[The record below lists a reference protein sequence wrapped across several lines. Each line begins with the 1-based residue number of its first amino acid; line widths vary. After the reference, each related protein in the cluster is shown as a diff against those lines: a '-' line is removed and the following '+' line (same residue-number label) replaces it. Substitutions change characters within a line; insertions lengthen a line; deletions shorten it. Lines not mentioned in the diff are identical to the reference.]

1 MRNKINDAITNTK
14 AFDDLIDKLKV
25 ALLQSIVYEKEDNKH
40 LKGYIFD
47 SLAYRYIMA
56 RDKQMEYEN
65 MIDKQ
70 EGKYNP
76 SARSKQAS
84 RDKMRFIEILDEAI
98 GEHD

>member
-14 AFDDLIDKLKV
+14 AFDDLIDRLKV
-25 ALLQSIVYEKEDNKH
+25 APLQPIVYEKEDNKH

-47 SLAYRYIMA
+47 SLVYRYMMA

-65 MIDKQ
+65 IIDKQ

-76 SARSKQAS
+76 NARSKQAN